1 MMEPD
6 AHTLSVNHDRKRH
19 GTVATIQT
27 TAVEPSARQP
37 KPPKEP
43 RSKAGWIALLFVVAL
58 VGWMGSGYVGGDAG
72 ETVAEAPRDKAVSPF
87 TVEAFVSKAEA
98 VTQFVSAEGQAT
110 PDRQTPIR
118 AKTGGT
124 IEEIVARKGQFLNEG
139 DVIARIALADRSAQI
154 AQAEAEL
161 SRRQGEYERVSG
173 LVERGY
179 ATRAELEAS
188 EAELAVARASLAS
201 IRQTQGDTEIRA
213 PITGVLEDFDL
224 DLGEFIA
231 ASAEVGTQ
239 VDIDPLTVEVQVAQ
253 QSIGRIQE
261 GQTAQVNFITGS
273 TREGEVTYVASNASA
288 STRTFP
294 VEITIP
300 NSDRD
305 IPAGISAEVRIPVGE
320 TPAHFLSAAILALGP
335 NGELGIKAVD
345 ENSKVKFYPAE
356 LVRAETDGIWV
367 DGLPDTVRIIS
378 VGQGFVSDGET
389 VNAVAPSGNGPD
401 IETPADAP
409 PQPELPDLAADTGED
424 ETETGSGLMA
434 TNTTDTQDGAGEAAG
449 SPAAPSTDATDADA
463 GTDAADAAD
472 AAETDGNFLEQA
484 GFAAE
489 AATEGAPPQAVVR
502 MAQEA
507 LNTLG
512 YEAGP
517 TDGVMGS
524 STRDAI
530 RAFQEANGLE
540 ATGTLNAA
548 FASALSQAIAL
559 GTSR

>member
-1 MMEPD
+1 MGQ
-6 AHTLSVNHDRKRH
+6 SSSS
-19 GTVATIQT
+19 T
-27 TAVEPSARQP
+27 TAVEPSSSRHGE
-37 KPPKEP
+37 PKEP
-43 RSKAGWIALLFVVAL
+43 RSKAGWLALLFVVAL
-58 VGWMGSGYVGGDAG
+58 VGWMGSGYLGGDTG
-72 ETVAEAPRDKAVSPF
+72 ETVAEAPREKAMEPF
-87 TVEAFVSKAEA
+87 TVEAFESKAQP
-98 VTQFVSAEGQAT
+98 VTQFVSAEGQAK
-110 PDRQTPIR
+110 PDRQTPVR

-139 DVIARIALADRSAQI
+139 DIIARIALADRSAQI

-161 SRRQGEYERVSG
+161 SRRQGEFDRVSG

-179 ATRAELEAS
+179 STRAELEAA

-201 IRQTQGDTEIRA
+201 IRQTQGDTDIRA
-213 PITGVLEDFDL
+213 PITGVLENFDL

-239 VDIDPLTVEVQVAQ
+239 VDNDPLTVEVQVAQ
-253 QSIGRIQE
+253 QSIGRIKL
-261 GQTAQVNFITGS
+261 GQTAQVNFITGA
-273 TREGEVTYVASNASA
+273 TRQGEVTYVSSNANA

-294 VEITIP
+294 IEITIP
-300 NSDRD
+300 NPDRD

-345 ENSKVKFYPAE
+345 ENSKVKFYPAQ

-367 DGLPDTVRIIS
+367 DGLPETVRIIS
-378 VGQGFVSDGET
+378 VGQGFVSDGEA
-389 VNAVAPSGNGPD
+389 VNAVAPTGNGPD

-409 PQPELPDLAADTGED
+409 PQPELPNLSADAGGS
-424 ETETGSGLMA
+424 ETGSGLMA
-434 TNTTDTQDGAGEAAG
+434 EGD
-449 SPAAPSTDATDADA
+449 TDAQTGDNQVVAS
-463 GTDAADAAD
+463 
-472 AAETDGNFLEQA
+472 N
-484 GFAAE
+484 AAE
-489 AATEGAPPQAVVR
+489 AGATDGSGDSAGTTFLDQANFAAQAASEGEPPQALVR

-517 TDGVMGS
+517 TDGLMGA

-530 RAFQEANGLE
+530 RAFQEDNGLKT
-540 ATGTLNAA
+540 TGTLSAA
-548 FASALSQAIAL
+548 FASALRQALAA
-559 GTSR
+559 GAGRS

>member
-6 AHTLSVNHDRKRH
+6 AHTLSVNHDRKRNAAVH
-19 GTVATIQT
+19 TSTT
-27 TAVEPSARQP
+27 TALEPAGRQP

-43 RSKAGWIALLFVVAL
+43 RSKAGWLALLFVVAL
-58 VGWMGSGYVGGDAG
+58 VAWMGSGYLG
-72 ETVAEAPRDKAVSPF
+72 ENKGQPVAEAPRDKVVNPF
-87 TVEAFVSKAEA
+87 TVEAFESKAKA
-98 VTQFVSAEGQAT
+98 VTQFVAAEGQAM
-110 PDRQTPIR
+110 PDRQTPVR

-124 IEEIVARKGQFLNEG
+124 IEEIVAKKGQFLNEG

-154 AQAEAEL
+154 SQAEAEL
-161 SRRQGEYERVSG
+161 SRRQGEFDRVSG

-179 ATRAELEAS
+179 STRAELESA

-213 PITGVLEDFDL
+213 PITGVLEDFNL

-239 VDIDPLTVEVQVAQ
+239 VDINPLTVEVQVAQ
-253 QSIGRIQE
+253 QGIGQIKV
-261 GQTAQVNFITGS
+261 GQTAQVNFITGAS
-273 TREGEVTYVASNASA
+273 RQGEVTYVASNAKA

-300 NSDRD
+300 NPDRD

-367 DGLPDTVRIIS
+367 NGLPDTLRIIS

-389 VNAVAPSGNGPD
+389 VNAVAPTGNAPD

-409 PQPELPDLAADTGED
+409 SQPELPDLAATAGEASG
-424 ETETGSGLMA
+424 ENGSGLLA
-434 TNTTDTQDGAGEAAG
+434 NR
-449 SPAAPSTDATDADA
+449 APDAQADADA
-463 GTDAADAAD
+463 SQMVASNNSQAGN
-472 AAETDGNFLEQA
+472 AETTGGSDRVKTLLEQA
-484 GFAAE
+484 GFAV
-489 AATEGAPPQAVVR
+489 AAGSDGTPPQAVVR

-517 TDGVMGS
+517 TDGVMGT

-530 RAFQEANGLE
+530 RAFQEDKGLD

-548 FASALSQAIAL
+548 LATALTQAIAT
-559 GTSR
+559 GATR